1 MNEHTLRLRNELDEI
16 VRRGKELVM
25 SVDEATL
32 TRRPAAGSWSAAEC
46 VDHLSVVAET
56 YVRRI
61 RRALDAAPKQPPRGS
76 EKLTF
81 LGKLMVRFAE
91 PPARMRLPVP
101 PKLVP
106 AANAVP
112 REELVARYASTH
124 AELIRLLEES
134 DAVDRRKIRVAT
146 PASRRVTLP
155 VLDVVALIAAHA
167 RRHLWQ
173 AERAM
178 R

>member
-1 MNEHTLRLRNELDEI
+1 MNEYTLRLRNELEEV

-25 SVDEATL
+25 SVDDATL
-32 TRRPAAGSWSAAEC
+32 TRRPAEGSWSAAEC

-56 YVRRI
+56 YARRI
-61 RRALDAAPKQPPRGS
+61 RRALDAAPKQPQRGN

-81 LGKLMVRFAE
+81 LGKLFVRIAE
-91 PPARMRLPVP
+91 PPVRMRLPVP
-101 PKLVP
+101 RKLVP
-106 AANAVP
+106 TGNSVP
-112 REELVARYASTH
+112 REELVARYAASH
-124 AELIRLLEES
+124 AELVRLLEES
-134 DAVDRRKIRVAT
+134 DGVDRRKIRVT
-146 PASRRVTLP
+146 SPASRRVQLP
-155 VLDVVALIAAHA
+155 LLDAVALIAAHA